1 MTPILLI
8 LAAVL
13 FLGLL
18 YMGRGYWAWV
28 SPLAVGFGAWALA
41 GVEAPVAFAVAAIAA
56 LVLALL
62 FGVRAIRRR
71 LIAAPIMTLV
81 RSFLPSMGETERIAL
96 EAGTVWWD
104 GELFSGNPDWRALL
118 DFKPKPLS
126 EREQAFL
133 DGPVEE
139 LCRMIDDWDIAQTR
153 DLSPE
158 AWDFM
163 KRERFFGMI
172 VPEEYGGL
180 GFSAIANSAV
190 VVKVSSRSV
199 AAGCTVMVPNSL
211 GPAELLLHYG
221 TEAQKDHYLGRL
233 AKGEEVPC
241 FALTEPHAGSD
252 AASGRATGVVGLGTF
267 EGKEVTGIRLN
278 WHKRYITLAPVA
290 TVIGL
295 AFRLLDPDG
304 LLGGEEDRGITCAL
318 IPRDLPGIGI
328 GDRHDP
334 MGVAFQNGPITGT
347 DVFVPLDFVIGGVD
361 GVGQGWRMLMDCLA
375 AGRAISLPALSV
387 AAIELAARTTGAY
400 ATVREQFGLPIGRFE
415 GIEEALARIG
425 GNAYMM
431 NAARVLTCA
440 AVDAGEKPA
449 VPSAIV
455 KAYLTEGMR
464 ACVSDAMDILAGAAI
479 CRGPGNN
486 LSRIYTAIPI
496 GITVEGANILTRSLI
511 IFGQGSIR
519 CHPFVQD
526 EMQAIAEDDLGR
538 FDRAFFGHLGFVF
551 TNAVRAFGLAI
562 TAGRLAAVPGTR
574 STAPYFR
581 ALTRLSAAFALI
593 TDTALGT
600 MGGALKRRE
609 KISGRLADALAWMY
623 LASAALKRFH
633 DDGRPGND
641 LAFLRWSCDLAL
653 CKIEGALR
661 GVLDNLPNRPAAAV
675 VRLLAFPLG
684 ARLRPPGDDLG
695 AEVARGLLDGNE
707 ARLRM
712 SADIFVPGP
721 GDDGLGKL
729 EAALELVLAARG
741 VQIKI
746 RDAVRAGD
754 LEAAP
759 PATIAERAAAKG
771 IITADERRHAEEAE
785 GARDAVIAVGAYDP
799 DTYDSLKG

>member
-13 FLGLL
+13 FSGLL
-18 YMGRGYWAWV
+18 YIGRGYWAWV
-28 SPLAVGFGAWALA
+28 SVLAVGLGAWALS
-41 GVEAPVAFAVAAIAA
+41 GVDTPVAFAAAAIAA

-62 FGVRAIRRR
+62 FGVPAIRRR
-71 LIAAPIMTLV
+71 LITPPIMGLV
-81 RSFLPSMGETERIAL
+81 RSILPRMGETERIAL

-104 GELFSGNPDWRALL
+104 GELFSGNPDWRWLL
-118 DFKPKPLS
+118 DFKPKPLT
-126 EREQAFL
+126 ERERAFL

-139 LCRMIDDWDIAQTR
+139 LCRMIDDWRIAQDR

-190 VVKVSSRSV
+190 VVKISSRSV

-211 GPAELLLHYG
+211 GPAELILHYG
-221 TEAQKDHYLGRL
+221 TKAQKDHYLGRL
-233 AKGEEVPC
+233 ARGEEVPC

-252 AASGRATGVVGLGTF
+252 AASGRATGVVCLGTF
-267 EGKEVTGIRLN
+267 DGEEVTGIRLN
-278 WHKRYITLAPVA
+278 WQKRYITLAPVA

-295 AFRLLDPDG
+295 SFRLLDPDG
-304 LLGGEEDRGITCAL
+304 LLGGEVDRGITCAL

-334 MGVAFQNGPITGT
+334 MGVAFQNGPTTGT
-347 DVFVPLDFVIGGVD
+347 DVFVPLDFIIGGVD
-361 GVGQGWRMLMDCLA
+361 GIGQGWRMLMDCLA
-375 AGRAISLPALSV
+375 VGRAISLPALSV

-400 ATVREQFGLPIGRFE
+400 ATVREQFSMPIGRFE

-425 GNAYMM
+425 GHAYMM
-431 NAARVLTCA
+431 NAARVLTCG

-455 KAYLTEGMR
+455 KAYLTESMR
-464 ACVSDAMDILAGAAI
+464 ACVADAMDILAGAAV

-486 LSRIYTAIPI
+486 LSRIYTAVPI

-526 EMQAIAEDDLGR
+526 EMRAIAENDLGR
-538 FDRAFFGHLGFVF
+538 FDAAFFGHLGFVF
-551 TNAVRAFGLAI
+551 SNAVRAFGLAL
-562 TAGRLAAVPGTR
+562 TRGRLAKVPGTS

-633 DDGRPGND
+633 DDGHPGSD
-641 LAFLRWSCDLAL
+641 LPFLRWSCDLAL
-653 CKIEGALR
+653 YNIEGALR
-661 GVLDNLPNRPAAAV
+661 GVLDNLPNRPAAAL
-675 VRLLAFPLG
+675 VRLLVFPMG
-684 ARLRPPGDDLG
+684 ARARPPADDLG

-712 SADIFVPGP
+712 SADIFVPGA
-721 GDDGLGKL
+721 GEDGLGKL
-729 EAALELVLAARG
+729 ETALELVLAAQG
-741 VQIKI
+741 IQKKI
-746 RDAVRAGD
+746 RDAVRSGD
-754 LEAAP
+754 LEAT
-759 PATIAERAAAKG
+759 PADTIAERAAAKG
-771 IITADERRHAEEAE
+771 IVTADERRQTEEAE
-785 GARDAVIAVGAYDP
+785 KARDAVIEVAAYDT

>member
-13 FLGLL
+13 FSGLL
-18 YMGRGYWAWV
+18 YIGRGYWAWV
-28 SPLAVGFGAWALA
+28 SVLAVGLGAWALS
-41 GVEAPVAFAVAAIAA
+41 GVDTPVAFAAAAIAA

-62 FGVRAIRRR
+62 FGVPAIRRR
-71 LIAAPIMTLV
+71 LITPPIMGLV
-81 RSFLPSMGETERIAL
+81 RSILPRMGETERIAL

-104 GELFSGNPDWRALL
+104 GELFSGNPDWRWLL
-118 DFKPKPLS
+118 DFKPKPLT
-126 EREQAFL
+126 ERERAFL

-139 LCRMIDDWDIAQTR
+139 LCRMIDDWRIAQDR

-190 VVKVSSRSV
+190 VVKISSRSV

-211 GPAELLLHYG
+211 GPAELILHYG
-221 TEAQKDHYLGRL
+221 TKAQKDHYLGRL
-233 AKGEEVPC
+233 ARGEEVPC

-252 AASGRATGVVGLGTF
+252 AASGRATGVVCLGTF
-267 EGKEVTGIRLN
+267 DGEEVTGIRLN
-278 WHKRYITLAPVA
+278 WQKRYITLAPVA

-295 AFRLLDPDG
+295 SFRLLDPDG
-304 LLGGEEDRGITCAL
+304 LLGGEVDRGITCAL

-334 MGVAFQNGPITGT
+334 MGVAFQNGPTTGT
-347 DVFVPLDFVIGGVD
+347 DVFVPLDFIIGGVD
-361 GVGQGWRMLMDCLA
+361 GIGQGWRMLMDCLA
-375 AGRAISLPALSV
+375 VGRAISLPALSV

-400 ATVREQFGLPIGRFE
+400 ATVREQFSMPIGRFE

-425 GNAYMM
+425 GHAYMM
-431 NAARVLTCA
+431 NAARVLTCG

-455 KAYLTEGMR
+455 KAYLTESMR
-464 ACVSDAMDILAGAAI
+464 ACVADAMDILAGAAV

-486 LSRIYTAIPI
+486 LSRIYTAVPI

-526 EMQAIAEDDLGR
+526 EMRAIADNDLGR

-551 TNAVRAFGLAI
+551 SNAVRAFGLAL
-562 TAGRLAAVPGTR
+562 TRGRLAKVPGTS

-633 DDGRPGND
+633 DDGHPGSD
-641 LAFLRWSCDLAL
+641 LPFLRWSCDLAL
-653 CKIEGALR
+653 YNIEGALR
-661 GVLDNLPNRPAAAV
+661 GVLDNLPNRPAAAL
-675 VRLLAFPLG
+675 VRLLVFPMG
-684 ARLRPPGDDLG
+684 ARARPPADDLG

-712 SADIFVPGP
+712 SADIFVPGA
-721 GDDGLGKL
+721 GEDGLGKL
-729 EAALELVLAARG
+729 ETALELVLAAQG
-741 VQIKI
+741 IQKKI
-746 RDAVRAGD
+746 RDAVRSGD
-754 LEAAP
+754 LEAT
-759 PATIAERAAAKG
+759 PADTIAERAAAKG
-771 IITADERRHAEEAE
+771 IVTADERRQTEEAE
-785 GARDAVIAVGAYDP
+785 KARDAVIEVAAYDT

>member
-1 MTPILLI
+1 MTSIFLI

-13 FLGLL
+13 FSGLL
-18 YMGRGYWAWV
+18 YIGRGYWAWV
-28 SPLAVGFGAWALA
+28 SVLAVGLGAWALTGIDTPA
-41 GVEAPVAFAVAAIAA
+41 AFAVAAIAA

-62 FGVRAIRRR
+62 FGVPAIRRR
-71 LIAAPIMTLV
+71 LIAAPVMGLM
-81 RSFLPSMGETERIAL
+81 RSFMPRIGETERIAL
-96 EAGTVWWD
+96 ESGTVWWD
-104 GELFSGNPDWRALL
+104 GELFSGNPDWRWLL

-139 LCRMIDDWDIAQTR
+139 LCRMIDDWDIAQAR

-172 VPEEYGGL
+172 VPEEFGGL

-190 VVKVSSRSV
+190 ITKISSRSV

-233 AKGEEVPC
+233 ARGEEIPC
-241 FALTEPHAGSD
+241 FALTESHAGSD
-252 AASGRATGVVGLGTF
+252 AASGRATGVVGLGVF
-267 EGKEVTGIRLN
+267 DGKEVTGIRLN
-278 WHKRYITLAPVA
+278 WQKRYITLAPVA

-295 AFRLLDPDG
+295 SFRLLDPDG

-347 DVFVPLDFVIGGVD
+347 DVFVPLDFIIGGED
-361 GVGQGWRMLMDCLA
+361 GIGQGWRMLMDCLA

-400 ATVREQFGLPIGRFE
+400 ATVREQFGMPIGRFE

-425 GNAYMM
+425 GYAYMM
-431 NAARVLTCA
+431 NAARVLTCG

-449 VPSAIV
+449 VLSAIV

-464 ACVSDAMDILAGAAI
+464 ACIADAMDILAGAAV

-526 EMQAIAEDDLGR
+526 EMQAIAENDLGR
-538 FDRAFFGHLGFVF
+538 FDTAFFGHLGFVF
-551 TNAVRAFGLAI
+551 SNAVRAFALAI
-562 TAGRLAAVPGTR
+562 TRGRLAMVPGTR
-574 STAPYFR
+574 ATAPYFR

-633 DDGRPGND
+633 DAGYPAAD
-641 LAFLRWSCDLAL
+641 LAYLRWSCDLAL
-653 CKIEGALR
+653 YNIEGALR
-661 GVLDNLPNRPAAAV
+661 GVLDNLPNRPAAML
-675 VRLLAFPLG
+675 VRFLVFPMG

-712 SADIFVPGP
+712 SADIFVPGA
-721 GDDGLGKL
+721 GEDGLGKL
-729 EAALELVLAARG
+729 ETALELVLAAQG

-746 RDAVRAGD
+746 RDAVRSGD

-759 PATIAERAAAKG
+759 ADTIAERAAAKG
-771 IITADERRHAEEAE
+771 IITADERRQTEEAE
-785 GARDAVIAVGAYDP
+785 KARDAVIEVSAYDT

>member
-1 MTPILLI
+1 MTPILPI

-13 FLGLL
+13 FSGLL
-18 YMGRGYWAWV
+18 YIGRGYWAWV
-28 SPLAVGFGAWALA
+28 SVLAVGLGAWALS
-41 GVEAPVAFAVAAIAA
+41 GVDTPVAFAAAAIAA

-62 FGVRAIRRR
+62 FGVPAIRRR
-71 LIAAPIMTLV
+71 LITPPIMGLV
-81 RSFLPSMGETERIAL
+81 RSILPRMGETERIAL

-104 GELFSGNPDWRALL
+104 GELFSGNPDWRWLL
-118 DFKPKPLS
+118 DFKPKPLT
-126 EREQAFL
+126 ERERAFL

-139 LCRMIDDWDIAQTR
+139 LCRMIDDWRIAQDR

-190 VVKVSSRSV
+190 VVKISSRSV

-211 GPAELLLHYG
+211 GPAELILHYG
-221 TEAQKDHYLGRL
+221 TKAQKDHYLGRL
-233 AKGEEVPC
+233 ARGEEVPC

-252 AASGRATGVVGLGTF
+252 AASGRATGVVCLGTF
-267 EGKEVTGIRLN
+267 DGEEVTGIRLN
-278 WHKRYITLAPVA
+278 WQKRYITLAPVA

-295 AFRLLDPDG
+295 SFRLLDPDG
-304 LLGGEEDRGITCAL
+304 LLGGEVDRGITCAL

-334 MGVAFQNGPITGT
+334 MGVAFQNGPTTGT
-347 DVFVPLDFVIGGVD
+347 DVFVPLDFIIGGVD
-361 GVGQGWRMLMDCLA
+361 GIGQGWRMLMDCLA
-375 AGRAISLPALSV
+375 VGRAISLPALSV

-400 ATVREQFGLPIGRFE
+400 ATVREQFSMPIGRFE

-425 GNAYMM
+425 GHAYMM
-431 NAARVLTCA
+431 NAARVLTCG

-455 KAYLTEGMR
+455 KAYLTESMR
-464 ACVSDAMDILAGAAI
+464 ACVADAMDILAGAAV

-486 LSRIYTAIPI
+486 LSRIYTAVPI

-526 EMQAIAEDDLGR
+526 EMRAIAENDLGR
-538 FDRAFFGHLGFVF
+538 FDPAFFGHLGFVF
-551 TNAVRAFGLAI
+551 SNAVRAFGLAI
-562 TAGRLAAVPGTR
+562 TRGRLAKVPGTS
-574 STAPYFR
+574 STVPYFR

-633 DDGRPGND
+633 DDGHPGSD
-641 LAFLRWSCDLAL
+641 LPFLRWSCDLAL
-653 CKIEGALR
+653 YNIEGALR
-661 GVLDNLPNRPAAAV
+661 GVLDNLPNRPAAAL
-675 VRLLAFPLG
+675 VRLLVFPMG
-684 ARLRPPGDDLG
+684 ARARPPADDLG

-712 SADIFVPGP
+712 SADIFVPGA
-721 GDDGLGKL
+721 GEDGLGKL
-729 EAALELVLAARG
+729 ETALELVLAAQG
-741 VQIKI
+741 IQKKI
-746 RDAVRAGD
+746 RDAVRSGD
-754 LEAAP
+754 LEAT
-759 PATIAERAAAKG
+759 PADTIAERAAAKG
-771 IITADERRHAEEAE
+771 IVTADERRQTEEAE
-785 GARDAVIAVGAYDP
+785 KARDAVIEVAAYDT

>member
-1 MTPILLI
+1 MTPILPI

-13 FLGLL
+13 FSGLL
-18 YMGRGYWAWV
+18 YIGRGYWAWV
-28 SPLAVGFGAWALA
+28 SVLAVGLGAWALS
-41 GVEAPVAFAVAAIAA
+41 GVDTPVAFAAAAIAA

-62 FGVRAIRRR
+62 FGVPAIRRR
-71 LIAAPIMTLV
+71 LITPPIMGLV
-81 RSFLPSMGETERIAL
+81 RSILPRMGETERIAL

-104 GELFSGNPDWRALL
+104 GELFSGNPDWRWLL
-118 DFKPKPLS
+118 DFKPKPLT
-126 EREQAFL
+126 ERERAFL

-139 LCRMIDDWDIAQTR
+139 LCRMIDDWRIAQDR

-190 VVKVSSRSV
+190 VVKISSRSV

-211 GPAELLLHYG
+211 GPAELILHYG
-221 TEAQKDHYLGRL
+221 TKAQKDHYLGRL
-233 AKGEEVPC
+233 ARGEEVPC

-252 AASGRATGVVGLGTF
+252 AASGRATGVVCLGTF
-267 EGKEVTGIRLN
+267 DGEEVTGIRLN
-278 WHKRYITLAPVA
+278 WQKRYITLAPVA

-295 AFRLLDPDG
+295 SFRLLDPDG
-304 LLGGEEDRGITCAL
+304 LLGGEVDRGITCAL

-334 MGVAFQNGPITGT
+334 MGVAFQNGPTTGT
-347 DVFVPLDFVIGGVD
+347 DVFVPLDFIIGGVD
-361 GVGQGWRMLMDCLA
+361 GIGQGWRMLMDCLA
-375 AGRAISLPALSV
+375 VGRAISLPALSV

-400 ATVREQFGLPIGRFE
+400 ATVREQFSMPIGRFE

-425 GNAYMM
+425 GHAYMM
-431 NAARVLTCA
+431 NAARVLTCG

-455 KAYLTEGMR
+455 KAYLTESMR
-464 ACVSDAMDILAGAAI
+464 ACVADAMDILAGAAV

-486 LSRIYTAIPI
+486 LSRIYTAVPI

-526 EMQAIAEDDLGR
+526 EMRAIAENDLGR
-538 FDRAFFGHLGFVF
+538 FDAAFFGHLGFVF
-551 TNAVRAFGLAI
+551 SNAVRAFGLAL
-562 TAGRLAAVPGTR
+562 TRGRLAKVPGTS

-623 LASAALKRFH
+623 IASAALKRFH
-633 DDGRPGND
+633 DDGHPGSD
-641 LAFLRWSCDLAL
+641 LPFLRWSCDLAL
-653 CKIEGALR
+653 YNIEGALR
-661 GVLDNLPNRPAAAV
+661 GVLDNLPNRPAAAL
-675 VRLLAFPLG
+675 VRLLVFPMG
-684 ARLRPPGDDLG
+684 ARARPPADDLG

-712 SADIFVPGP
+712 SADIFVPGA
-721 GDDGLGKL
+721 GEDGLGKL
-729 EAALELVLAARG
+729 ETALELVLAAQG
-741 VQIKI
+741 IQKKI
-746 RDAVRAGD
+746 RDAVRSGD
-754 LEAAP
+754 LEAT
-759 PATIAERAAAKG
+759 PADTIAERAAAKG
-771 IITADERRHAEEAE
+771 IVTADERRQTEEAE
-785 GARDAVIAVGAYDP
+785 KARDAVIEVAAYDT

>member
-1 MTPILLI
+1 MTPIFLI

-13 FLGLL
+13 FVGFL

-28 SPLAVGFGAWALA
+28 SVLVVGLGAWALT
-41 GVEAPVAFAVAAIAA
+41 GVETPVAFAAAAIAA
-56 LVLALL
+56 FALAIS
-62 FGVRAIRRR
+62 FGVPAIRRR
-71 LIAAPIMTLV
+71 LFAAPVMGLV
-81 RSFLPSMGETERIAL
+81 RSFLPRIGETERIAL

-104 GELFSGNPDWRALL
+104 GELFSGNPDWRWLL
-118 DFKPKPLS
+118 DFKLQPLS

-139 LCRMIDDWDIAQTR
+139 LCRMIDDWDIAQAR

-158 AWDFM
+158 AWEFM

-190 VVKVSSRSV
+190 VTKVSSRSV

-211 GPAELLLHYG
+211 GPAELILHYG
-221 TEAQKDHYLGRL
+221 TEAQKDHYLPRL

-267 EGKEVTGIRLN
+267 DGKEVTGIRLN
-278 WHKRYITLAPVA
+278 WQKRYITLAPVA

-295 AFRLLDPDG
+295 SFRLLDPDG

-318 IPRDLPGIGI
+318 IPRDIPGIGI

-347 DVFVPLDFVIGGVD
+347 DVFVPLDFIIGGVD

-375 AGRAISLPALSV
+375 VGRAISLPALSV

-400 ATVREQFGLPIGRFE
+400 ATVREQFSMPIGRFE

-425 GNAYMM
+425 GHAYMM
-431 NAARVLTCA
+431 NAARVLTCG

-455 KAYLTEGMR
+455 KAYLTESMR
-464 ACVSDAMDILAGAAI
+464 ACVADAMDILAGAAV

-486 LSRIYTAIPI
+486 LSRIYTAVPI

-538 FDRAFFGHLGFVF
+538 FDAAFFGHLGFVF
-551 TNAVRAFGLAI
+551 SNAVRAFGLAI
-562 TAGRLAAVPGTR
+562 TRGRLAKVPEGR

-623 LASAALKRFH
+623 LASAALKRFV
-633 DDGRPGND
+633 DDGRPGSD
-641 LAFLRWSCDLAL
+641 LPFLRWSCDLAL
-653 CKIEGALR
+653 YKIEDALR
-661 GVLDNLPNRPAAAV
+661 GVLDNLPNRPAAAL

-684 ARLRPPGDDLG
+684 SRARPPADDLG

-707 ARLRM
+707 ARVRL
-712 SADIFVPGP
+712 SADIFVPGA
-721 GDDGLGKL
+721 DEDGLGKL

-741 VQIKI
+741 VRIKI

-754 LEAAP
+754 LEAG
-759 PATIAERAAAKG
+759 PADTLAERAGAKG
-771 IITADERRHAEEAE
+771 IITADERRRDEAAEE
-785 GARDAVIAVGAYDP
+785 ARDAVIQVSAYDT

>member
-13 FLGLL
+13 FSGLL
-18 YMGRGYWAWV
+18 YIGRGYWAWV
-28 SPLAVGFGAWALA
+28 SVLAVGLGAWALS
-41 GVEAPVAFAVAAIAA
+41 GVDTPVAFAAAAIAA

-62 FGVRAIRRR
+62 FGVPAIRRR
-71 LIAAPIMTLV
+71 LITPPIMGLV
-81 RSFLPSMGETERIAL
+81 RSILPRMGETERIAL

-104 GELFSGNPDWRALL
+104 GELFSGNPDWRWLL
-118 DFKPKPLS
+118 DFKPKPLT
-126 EREQAFL
+126 ERERAFL

-139 LCRMIDDWDIAQTR
+139 LCRMIDDWRIAQDR

-190 VVKVSSRSV
+190 VVKISSRGV

-211 GPAELLLHYG
+211 GPAELILHYG
-221 TEAQKDHYLGRL
+221 TKAQKDHYLGRL
-233 AKGEEVPC
+233 ARGEEVPC

-252 AASGRATGVVGLGTF
+252 AASGRATGIVCLGTF
-267 EGKEVTGIRLN
+267 DGGEVTGIRLN
-278 WHKRYITLAPVA
+278 WQKRYITLAPVA

-295 AFRLLDPDG
+295 SFRLLDPDG
-304 LLGGEEDRGITCAL
+304 LLGGEVDRGITCAL

-334 MGVAFQNGPITGT
+334 MGVAFQNGPTTGT
-347 DVFVPLDFVIGGVD
+347 DVFVPLDFIIGGVD
-361 GVGQGWRMLMDCLA
+361 GIGQGWRMLMDCLA
-375 AGRAISLPALSV
+375 VGRAISLPALSV

-400 ATVREQFGLPIGRFE
+400 ATVREQFSMPIGRFE

-425 GNAYMM
+425 GHAYMM
-431 NAARVLTCA
+431 NAARVLTCG

-455 KAYLTEGMR
+455 KAYLTESMR
-464 ACVSDAMDILAGAAI
+464 ACVADAMDILAGAAV

-486 LSRIYTAIPI
+486 LSRIYTAVPI

-526 EMQAIAEDDLGR
+526 EMRAIAENDLGR
-538 FDRAFFGHLGFVF
+538 FDAAFFGHLGFVF
-551 TNAVRAFGLAI
+551 SNAVRAFGLAI
-562 TAGRLAAVPGTR
+562 TRGRLAKVPGTS

-623 LASAALKRFH
+623 IASAALKRFH
-633 DDGRPGND
+633 DDGHPGSD
-641 LAFLRWSCDLAL
+641 LPFLRWSCDLAL
-653 CKIEGALR
+653 YNIEGALR
-661 GVLDNLPNRPAAAV
+661 GVLDNLPNRPAAAL
-675 VRLLAFPLG
+675 VRLLVFPMG
-684 ARLRPPGDDLG
+684 ARARPPADDLG

-712 SADIFVPGP
+712 SADIFVPGA
-721 GDDGLGKL
+721 GEDGLGKL
-729 EAALELVLAARG
+729 ETALELVLAAQG
-741 VQIKI
+741 IQKKI
-746 RDAVRAGD
+746 RDAVRSGD
-754 LEAAP
+754 LEAT
-759 PATIAERAAAKG
+759 PADTIAERAAAKG
-771 IITADERRHAEEAE
+771 IVTADERRQTEEAE
-785 GARDAVIAVGAYDP
+785 KARDAVIEVAAYDT